1 MATFLDISI
10 FSHIRII
17 FVFLFIA
24 ALVYAVLLKTKF
36 LGQNKTIAI
45 VIAFSIAILFSMM
58 GSTNKMLDLIL
69 PAFAIFLLF
78 GFMIGTIFT
87 FLGGSPDKLSGVF
100 GDNPKIMGYWI
111 LIITLLIFLGG
122 FGKIFFDPTSE
133 QAIGINK
140 TVTDSSGKTIQA
152 GNGEAIDEVGENAFW
167 DTIFHPKVL
176 GFIALMMIGTFT
188 VMYMVKS

>member
-24 ALVYAVLLKTKF
+24 ALIYAILLKTKF
-36 LGQNKTIAI
+36 LGQNKTISVI
-45 VIAFSIAILFSMM
+45 IAFSVAILFSMM
-58 GSTNKMLDLIL
+58 GSTNQMLDLVL

-78 GFMIGTIFT
+78 GFMIGTLFI
-87 FLGGSPDKLSGVF
+87 FLGGSSDNISSVF
-100 GDNPKIMGYWI
+100 GDNPKIMGYWV

-133 QAIGINK
+133 QAVGINK
-140 TVTDSSGKTIQA
+140 TVTDGNGNTIEA
-152 GNGEAIDEVGENAFW
+152 GSGEAIGQVGENAFW